1 MRFLMAYV
9 SEDHPHFARIGDQ
22 ARFFKP
28 RPDDQPLDHLFQYEQ
43 LDQAVAFLENGLG
56 RQIQMPYKN
65 VSPKVDLP
73 ISDENYDAFQSYA
86 ADQFTLWQ
94 SAHH

>member
-1 MRFLMAYV
+1 M
-9 SEDHPHFARIGDQ
+9 
-22 ARFFKP
+22 
-28 RPDDQPLDHLFQYEQ
+28 
-43 LDQAVAFLENGLG
+43 AFLENGLG